1 MNLFKMCAKLILQ
14 STLHEPNGAKG
25 FFIFNKTQNLD
36 DNNFNYL
43 DIFWKLMVEDGKC
56 ETLALKSCNQIEL
69 IAFPLKKN

>member
-43 DIFWKLMVEDGKC
+43 DIF
-56 ETLALKSCNQIEL
+56 
-69 IAFPLKKN
+69 